1 MKYSLYKIPNIN
13 KQNLF
18 PGTLPQY
25 VHMYYVYSTCL
36 LAIMQHSASLSH
48 RRGLL
53 LKTCTASTK
62 QSNAGMA
69 FPQCNSWIPM
79 LYNNSKCRLMPMEF
93 SVLPERFLS
102 VMNQKLKY

>member
-1 MKYSLYKIPNIN
+1 MKYSLYKIPNN
-13 KQNLF
+13 KIDFQVPSLNMY
-18 PGTLPQY
+18 TCTT
-25 VHMYYVYSTCL
+25 YYVYSTCL

-102 VMNQKLKY
+102 VMNQRLK